1 VGRKDLSGRIAIR
14 VIMKSILSVVPV
26 CISPDA
32 EQIKAP
38 WRALPIEFVEL
49 SRNVSYGD

>member
-1 VGRKDLSGRIAIR
+1 MSYIRAGIRIGQL
-14 VIMKSILSVVPV
+14 MKSILSVVPG
-26 CISPDA
+26 CISPGA